1 MEIAKSSNPSVR
13 IGHIRVYMRK
23 LYTEST
29 TTYNVAVTATNLEAM
44 KTSGPGGKA
53 TEAMWTFFID

>member
-1 MEIAKSSNPSVR
+1 
-13 IGHIRVYMRK
+13 MRK

-53 TEAMWTFFID
+53 AEPCGPSLLIEDKKKME